1 VRGIRNYLPNEARRR
16 NISSTGVTELDVN
29 RALQAVPKELLA
41 HASSYGSVTLSYT
54 YSSGGH
60 VMASVLTSDVPHSVS
75 FVYMMSE
82 MTMMESPSVQALD
95 AVWWQHDPGV
105 TGFLFVS
112 NTTGAARNV
121 DLTYLD
127 GLGKTIQTTHLAL
140 SGYSTRLLDLP
151 IQNAAKET
159 QRSGIGGIKM
169 SYVGV
174 PGDVSAA
181 GGLINEGEGYSANI
195 SFWPHDIASSSPTNI
210 SYGIAG
216 MMVGTPDPMMMFSST
231 TRFVPYLAREGLVGH
246 TTGCGHVIL
255 TNDHF
260 VALPATGLCNVG
272 VRLAKGATK
281 VNTTVLDVGPWC
293 PNTPGPGNSNPC
305 NCGSDRYWQTTGV
318 PWCVNQSCSSDHA
331 GIDLA
336 DGTAADLGVS
346 GLGNIYW
353 RFQ

>member
-1 VRGIRNYLPNEARRR
+1 MRGIRNYLPNEARRR

-195 SFWPHDIASSSPTNI
+195 SFWPHDVASSSPTNI

-231 TRFVPYLAREGLVGH
+231 TRFVP
-246 TTGCGHVIL
+246 
-255 TNDHF
+255 
-260 VALPATGLCNVG
+260 
-272 VRLAKGATK
+272 
-281 VNTTVLDVGPWC
+281 
-293 PNTPGPGNSNPC
+293 
-305 NCGSDRYWQTTGV
+305 
-318 PWCVNQSCSSDHA
+318 
-331 GIDLA
+331 
-336 DGTAADLGVS
+336 
-346 GLGNIYW
+346 
-353 RFQ
+353 